1 MRALLKYMKWG
12 LYLLTILFVG
22 YFIALLSN
30 EEFAS
35 LLNDK
40 FDFYLYL
47 QTIHIFLSLS
57 VLFVIW
63 SNDLYDKW
71 QKIDQTL
78 IVVFFS
84 IIGLWIWFVKFYPK
98 FLKFEKDKLDD

>member
-1 MRALLKYMKWG
+1 MLLKYMKWG
-12 LYLLTILFVG
+12 LYLLTILFLG
-22 YFIALLSN
+22 YFIALLSS

-40 FDFYLYL
+40 YEYYLYL
-47 QTIHIFLSLS
+47 QLVHVLLSLS

-63 SNDLYDKW
+63 SNNLYDKW

-84 IIGLWIWFVKFYPK
+84 IIGLWIWFLKFYPK
-98 FLKFEKDKLDD
+98 FLKFEKENNDD